1 MNFSNFLK
9 NKSVDVLDEANLN
22 EASNKRI
29 PADKFSKIGKIAF
42 GLLSVDSSSGRSKA
56 KDLADVSQAKIL
68 IDKLPKKKL
77 FNMLVQAGEELG
89 LDLVP
94 ADGTDSNGFIA
105 GGGGGE
111 DCIALK
117 LKGNDYSDNDPD
129 GDFQADLVFALEQLT
144 IGSGI

>member
-1 MNFSNFLK
+1 MKFSVFL
-9 NKSVDVLDEANLN
+9 NEDQLN

-29 PADKFSKIGKIAF
+29 SADKFSKIGKIAF
-42 GLLSVDSSSGRSKA
+42 GLLSVDSYTGRGSV

-77 FNMLVQAGEELG
+77 FTILVNAGKELG

-94 ADGTDSNGFIA
+94 VDGSDANGFVEA
-105 GGGGGE
+105 GAGGE
-111 DCIALK
+111 DCIMLK
-117 LKGNDYSDNDPD
+117 LKGNDYSGNDPD
-129 GDFQADLVFALEQLT
+129 GDFESDLVFALEQLT